1 MSELYDDVIEKYDSV
16 ANEIVSPEHKTCK
29 TCNGLRRDSGT
40 EIKRSNVAILVADVV
55 DYCRLIE
62 IDDLKTVLHL
72 ERLKRD
78 VIAPIAWREGANIIR
93 SFGGDGLV
101 LSFADPLMAVRCAK
115 KIQDKVRAFERRW
128 SIDERIYFRIG
139 IAMGP
144 MLTVDGNLHG
154 SPINVAARLQMHA
167 NPGDIWMADSAFRR
181 VCGNNSV
188 SFEPLG
194 KVHLKNIKSKITAYR
209 IKY

>member
-1 MSELYDDVIEKYDSV
+1 MYSRTIHGSIRRSCFTPRKITNRILAHQHPEVTMHSVVEVWLWSELYDDVIEKYDSV
-16 ANEIVSPEHKTCK
+16 TNEIVSPEHKTCK

-40 EIKRSNVAILVADVV
+40 EIKRSDVAILVADVV

-115 KIQDKVRAFERRW
+115 KIQDKGSCIRK
-128 SIDERIYFRIG
+128 
-139 IAMGP
+139 AM
-144 MLTVDGNLHG
+144 VN
-154 SPINVAARLQMHA
+154 R
-167 NPGDIWMADSAFRR
+167 
-181 VCGNNSV
+181 
-188 SFEPLG
+188 
-194 KVHLKNIKSKITAYR
+194 
-209 IKY
+209 